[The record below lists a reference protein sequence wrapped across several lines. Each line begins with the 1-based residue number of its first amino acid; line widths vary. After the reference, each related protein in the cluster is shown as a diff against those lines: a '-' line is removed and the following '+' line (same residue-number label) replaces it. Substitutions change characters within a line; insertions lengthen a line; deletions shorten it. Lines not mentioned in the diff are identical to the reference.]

1 MVGKMDIHKLN
12 VEELSGIVEL
22 YPWYSGARMELLRRM
37 AALGAV
43 SDAQVEQTVLY
54 LASGRTLKRVL
65 DSGKRNDC
73 SDKDARMLVSSFV
86 QPHKQEDQKVYVVA
100 GGDYFSQSQYNEVRQ
115 SDDNI
120 FSRFASKDRAEGY
133 KDEPGEEFNDF
144 CTETLAKIYLEQEYF
159 DKAVD
164 IYSKLILRYPEK
176 SIYFASLIEEIK
188 QKNNN
193 R

>member
-1 MVGKMDIHKLN
+1 MVAKMDIHKLN

-100 GGDYFSQSQYNEVRQ
+100 GGDYFSQSHYNEVRQ
-115 SDDNI
+115 SDYNI
-120 FSRFASKDRAEGY
+120 FSRFASKARAEGY

-188 QKNNN
+188 QKKQ
-193 R
+193 